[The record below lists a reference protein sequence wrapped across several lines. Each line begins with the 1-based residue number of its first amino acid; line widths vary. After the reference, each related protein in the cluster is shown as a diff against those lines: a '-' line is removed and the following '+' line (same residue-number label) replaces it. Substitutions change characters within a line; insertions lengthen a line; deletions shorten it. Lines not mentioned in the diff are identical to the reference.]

1 MKISKIKTVA
11 ALTAMTVLLSG
22 CDAPYELTETE
33 EGIITNYAAHV
44 VTKFNTDQDQGLTYV
59 DQSTLE
65 DTEEPEDVA
74 VPEDIESSTEMQMVP
89 GAGGQ
94 SDEGNVADAGATGLT
109 DLFGTDAVSVD
120 YAGAELT
127 PSYVEDTYY
136 AVDAD
141 AGKTYLVLK
150 FNLTNNGT
158 ENADVDLLAGAPSFR
173 IKLADGTSAKAELT
187 MLLEDFSTYQG
198 TISAGETKQTVLL
211 FQVPDTMTEVSD
223 FTLEATMNGTSY
235 QIVL

>member
-1 MKISKIKTVA
+1 MNWKQENRRVAEILVAIFLQNANIKYSIQTYVRKPMKISKIKTVA

-59 DQSTLE
+59 DQSTLG

-74 VPEDIESSTEMQMVP
+74 VPEDTESSTEMQMVP

-158 ENADVDLLAGAPSFR
+158 GKCR
-173 IKLADGTSAKAELT
+173 CRSACG
-187 MLLEDFSTYQG
+187 STIIPY
-198 TISAGETKQTVLL
+198 
-211 FQVPDTMTEVSD
+211 
-223 FTLEATMNGTSY
+223 
-235 QIVL
+235 